1 MKATRGSIYLITN
14 LINGKLY
21 VGQTIYTV
29 ELRLSKHVRAA
40 NLGNEVAL
48 CRAIRKYGAENF
60 KIETIEVTF
69 ETELDNREIFWI
81 KELNSLCFGGGF
93 GYNMTTGGHGVRGR
107 IQSEEEKKKR
117 ALSCTGKTHTAETKA
132 LMSQKMTGR
141 EITWADK
148 VSEGMTKLLLD
159 NPKEMERVVRQAK
172 EAAIKNK
179 KPVEALM
186 NGVWVEFAGSE
197 DLAQAIGAKAPNITN
212 VIRGKADTIK
222 GFQVRSK
229 DPVIQALCEKNR
241 LERKSRGRAH
251 NRVMCIETKEIFDSR
266 RAVATIFNV
275 SMKAV
280 DDSVNKNYACRTK
293 EHGKLHFAEMI

>member
-1 MKATRGSIYLITN
+1 MKASLGSIYLITN

-21 VGQTIYTV
+21 VGQTVYTV
-29 ELRLSKHVRAA
+29 ELRFSKHVRTA
-40 NLGNEVAL
+40 NLGSELAL

-81 KELNSLCFGGGF
+81 KELNSLCFGGGL

-117 ALSCTGKTHTAETKA
+117 VLSCTGKTHTAETKA

-148 VSEGMTKLLLD
+148 VSEGMKKRLAD
-159 NPKEMERVVRQAK
+159 NPDHMAKVVEQALA
-172 EAAIKNK
+172 AAIKNK

-186 NGVWVEFAGSE
+186 NGVWVEFAGTE

-222 GFQVRSK
+222 GFSIRSK
-229 DPVIQALCEKNR
+229 DPAIQALCEKNR
-241 LERKSRGRAH
+241 LERKSKPGSH
-251 NRVMCIETKEIFDSR
+251 KRVICLETKEIFDSR
-266 RAVATIFNV
+266 RAVAAIFNV
-275 SMKAV
+275 SMRAV